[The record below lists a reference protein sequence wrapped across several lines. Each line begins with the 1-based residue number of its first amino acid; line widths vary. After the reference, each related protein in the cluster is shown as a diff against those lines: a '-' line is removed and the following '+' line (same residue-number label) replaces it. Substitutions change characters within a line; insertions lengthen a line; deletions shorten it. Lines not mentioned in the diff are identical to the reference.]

1 MSNIYE
7 MVFLSPIGTIGTRS
21 YNDKISE
28 LRFIQN
34 RPEIKP
40 KNFINKELY
49 VQLKFYFKKKLKKF
63 DVPFFL
69 FGSDYQKEVLKE
81 VIKIPYGETISYF
94 EIAKKCNSHPRPVGN
109 VCKNNPLNLLIP
121 CHRVVGKNNIGGF
134 SKKGIKSNIESIYI
148 KKILLDMEKQ
158 QSL

>member
-1 MSNIYE
+1 MPNIYE

-49 VQLKFYFKKKLKKF
+49 VQLKFYFKK
-63 DVPFFL
+63 
-69 FGSDYQKEVLKE
+69 S
-81 VIKIPYGETISYF
+81 
-94 EIAKKCNSHPRPVGN
+94 
-109 VCKNNPLNLLIP
+109 
-121 CHRVVGKNNIGGF
+121 
-134 SKKGIKSNIESIYI
+134 
-148 KKILLDMEKQ
+148 
-158 QSL
+158 